1 MDGIKAGQAMTRPA
15 RKSRQA
21 QHERQRKARER
32 LEDAAL
38 EYQKYTDFTA
48 RVRLRRAALAYARSV
63 R

>member
-1 MDGIKAGQAMTRPA
+1 MTRPA
-15 RKSRQA
+15 RESRQA